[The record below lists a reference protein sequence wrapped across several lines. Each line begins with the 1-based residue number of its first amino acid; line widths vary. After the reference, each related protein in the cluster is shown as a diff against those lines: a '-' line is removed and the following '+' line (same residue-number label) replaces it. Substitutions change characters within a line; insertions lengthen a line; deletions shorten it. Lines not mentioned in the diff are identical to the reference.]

1 MGVREWALIVF
12 TILTQMA
19 IGSFVVLGVVHFF
32 AARKAGMAEAD
43 RFSDRALLAIG
54 PVVVLSMIVSLLH
67 LGNPLNAYRAVAN
80 VGSSWLSRE
89 ILFSVLFVVCG
100 GAFAIAQ
107 WRKIGSFAMR
117 NVLAWITALIGLTL
131 VFSMSNIYLLPTQ
144 PAWDTLATPVS
155 FFATA
160 LLLGVLAIG
169 AAFVA
174 NYAYQQRKDPAC
186 ADAQCLLMRSTLRWM
201 ALASIILL
209 GVELVVVP
217 FQITYVT
224 MGTAA
229 GQASVG
235 LLFNQYG
242 LVLALRLALAFI
254 GAGILGLFVYQNA
267 MSAGREKFIGNLAYG
282 AFVLVLVAEVLGR
295 FLFYATHVKIGL

>member
-1 MGVREWALIVF
+1 MSIREWALIVF
-12 TILTQMA
+12 TILAQMA
-19 IGSFVVLGVVHFF
+19 VGSFVVLGVVHFF
-32 AARKAGMAEAD
+32 AARKVGLTEAD

-54 PVVVLSMIVSLLH
+54 PVVVLSMVVSLFH

-80 VGSSWLSRE
+80 LGSSWLSRE
-89 ILFSVLFVVCG
+89 VLSSVLFAIVG

-107 WRKIGSFAMR
+107 WRKIGSSTAR
-117 NVLAWITALIGLTL
+117 TVLAWIAALIGLGL

-155 FFATA
+155 FFTTA

-174 NYAYQQRKDPAC
+174 NYAYMQRKDPTC

-201 ALASIILL
+201 ALASVVLL

-217 FQITYVT
+217 FQIAYV
-224 MGTAA
+224 AA
-229 GQASVG
+229 GTTAGQTSVG
-235 LLFNQYG
+235 LLFDQYG
-242 LVLALRLALAFI
+242 VVLVLRLALAFV

-267 MSAGREKFIGNLAYG
+267 MSAGREKFVSNLAYG
-282 AFVLVLVAEVLGR
+282 AFALVLVAEVLGR